1 MQAPAGRW
9 GLFLLYKK
17 VNEVAIKKAKTK
29 KPTATQRER
38 KRVRQFISR
47 AEKRGYFFDEE
58 FKASLKSAKY
68 QTLKSYTPEKLYKK
82 AEYLILRNTE
92 QYGAGEIISGTAG
105 RRLERKIA
113 TEKGRITQL
122 ANYQKKHGGQLYIG
136 SDNRL
141 HYTRDPEVAIKAT
154 RENIRKR
161 VDQTRSEADKIKE
174 RQQEEIRN
182 RIDEAVNAMD
192 SSTVKEELAEYGDEE
207 YESQES
213 VYADE
218 YEVSEINT
226 RELNKEDALS
236 TIKSIDSML
245 SDVYYDR
252 YDLKYEQRELI
263 AEIEWK
269 LDNDKY
275 ITEEDLSKLRNIY
288 DYTYGY
294 TRNID
299 YDSYMNEPIEPEQ
312 GYTIRDLT
320 EEDYEVYGRVL
331 EMVQTTEGKG
341 AEILDKIIANA
352 ISKFGEEEVIKSF
365 AEMNE
370 DDIADMQFAINYET
384 DINGGRVFSK
394 IAKRLYSVTGAR
406 ISNEMN
412 REIGMAMDTM

>member
-1 MQAPAGRW
+1 MYR
-9 GLFLLYKK
+9 K
-17 VNEVAIKKAKTK
+17 VNEVAIKKAKPK

-47 AEKRGYFFDEE
+47 AEKRGYSFDEE
-58 FKASLKSAKY
+58 FKESLKTAKY

-82 AEYLILRNTE
+82 AEYLNLRNTE

-105 RRLERKIA
+105 RRLERKLA

-122 ANYQKKHGGQLYIG
+122 TNYQQKHGGQLYIG

-161 VDQTRSEADKIKE
+161 VDETRTDVDRYKE
-174 RQQEEIRN
+174 RQQEEIRKQIDSVITDQIDSETQ
-182 RIDEAVNAMD
+182 IDE
-192 SSTVKEELAEYGDEE
+192 
-207 YESQES
+207 YEPQES
-213 VYADE
+213 IYADE
-218 YEVSEINT
+218 YEDSEIDI

-252 YDLKYEQRELI
+252 DDLKYEQRELI

-275 ITEEDLSKLRNIY
+275 ITEEDLSKLRDIY
-288 DYTYGY
+288 NYTYGY
-294 TRNID
+294 TRNVD
-299 YDSYMNEPIEPEQ
+299 YDSYMDEPIEPEQ

-320 EEDYEVYGRVL
+320 EEDYEIYGRVL
-331 EMVQTTEGKG
+331 EMVQTTDGKG

-352 ISKFGEEEVIKSF
+352 ISQFGEEEVIKSF
-365 AEMNE
+365 AEMDE

-412 REIGMAMDTM
+412 REIGRAMDTM